1 MYFKL
6 ARYIAVD
13 TLMMVLGFSDQKRL
27 LLLRLAMWSLDLLLY
42 INGIYGINV
51 EIRIKMKTE
60 CCAV

>member
-13 TLMMVLGFSDQKRL
+13 TLMMVLGFSNQKRL